1 MKNLLVGETPNP
13 GKLRAK
19 GSASMAKRQRNIQQ
33 KFFVTEDELSL
44 IEKKM
49 KLLNTENK
57 SAYLRKMALDGYI
70 INVDYSEIKENTA
83 QLQRI
88 GNNINQIVKRMNQT
102 GRLYM
107 ADVAEVKEI
116 LKEIWLTQRSILSS
130 QRWTKR

>member
-1 MKNLLVGETPNP
+1 
-13 GKLRAK
+13 
-19 GSASMAKRQRNIQQ
+19 MAKRQRNIQQ